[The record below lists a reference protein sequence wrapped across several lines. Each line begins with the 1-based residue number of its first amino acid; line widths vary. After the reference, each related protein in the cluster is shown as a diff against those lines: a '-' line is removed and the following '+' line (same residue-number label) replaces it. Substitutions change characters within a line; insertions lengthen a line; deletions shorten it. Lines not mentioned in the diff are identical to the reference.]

1 MRFSPSVMY
10 CTLTGGADLDM
21 SPDLLLGQR
30 RAARRNISDVFPLPV
45 RDGPLVSL
53 TTKAEPG
60 VYSVIVPEPVG
71 SLWCVVVVVPLGGR
85 HGGYDRTCDP
95 KACRFQFHSGFWVF
109 RYAA

>member
-1 MRFSPSVMY
+1 
-10 CTLTGGADLDM
+10 M

-30 RAARRNISDVFPLPV
+30 RAARRNISDVFPLTV

-60 VYSVIVPEPVG
+60 VYSVIVPEPVVVVV
-71 SLWCVVVVVPLGGR
+71 VVVVVPLGGR

-95 KACRFQFHSGFWVF
+95 KACRLQFHSEFWVF